1 MKENT
6 ALAVS
11 CYLRKENLEKVLYRT
26 LEFELEWLK
35 AGNLLGLG
43 NVNEKQVRT
52 RDNAFEVSLGKY
64 IVV

>member
-6 ALAVS
+6 VLAVL

-35 AGNLLGLG
+35 AGNLLGFR
-43 NVNEKQVRT
+43 NVNEKQVRK

-64 IVV
+64 IV

>member
-6 ALAVS
+6 VLAVS

-35 AGNLLGLG
+35 AGNLLGFR
-43 NVNEKQVRT
+43 NVNEK
-52 RDNAFEVSLGKY
+52 
-64 IVV
+64 